1 MIVQENYNLFV
12 KQKGN
17 YENKKYYLNCS
28 DYLNREYDIDAP
40 TDLDMI
46 LRLKNKLQVDLENKI
61 KKEKQIL
68 EKQDKTQE
76 SVQQF
81 DTAEEAINARMNLS
95 KEVNEPK
102 SKAQI
107 MMEQMGWQSGKG
119 LGKEEQG
126 MINPLIAKKQK

>member
-76 SVQQF
+76 AVQQF

-102 SKAQI
+102 SKA
-107 MMEQMGWQSGKG
+107 
-119 LGKEEQG
+119 
-126 MINPLIAKKQK
+126 

>member
-40 TDLDMI
+40 TDLDLI

-95 KEVNEPK
+95 KEVNEPT